1 MASKEAT
8 YAGIKAAGVDAR
20 LGEIGGMIEEI
31 ICSHEVE
38 INGITYP
45 SARSVVGS
53 FLVQPVR
60 NLSGHTVSKGCIHAG
75 KSVPLCKGGC
85 VRGA

>member
-31 ICSHEVE
+31 ISSHEVE

-45 SARSVVGS
+45 SCTFSGRLIPSPAGS
-53 FLVQPVR
+53 
-60 NLSGHTVSKGCIHAG
+60 
-75 KSVPLCKGGC
+75 
-85 VRGA
+85 

>member
-45 SARSVVGS
+45 SRTFSGQLIPSPAGA
-53 FLVQPVR
+53 Q
-60 NLSGHTVSKGCIHAG
+60 LSGHTVSKGCIHAG
-75 KSVPLCKGGC
+75 KSVPLCKGGW
-85 VRGA
+85 

>member
-45 SARSVVGS
+45 SRTFSGRLIHSSAGAQSERSHGEQGLHPRGQVGAA
-53 FLVQPVR
+53 VQGWV
-60 NLSGHTVSKGCIHAG
+60 
-75 KSVPLCKGGC
+75 
-85 VRGA
+85 